1 MLVYEDEWGS
11 GINGHQFLTP
21 GAVTCEW
28 RALPSWEKQG
38 YSIVRSPVE
47 FCNWSQVAAPVDS
60 LLPYPATRSDSFI
73 HYGKKCNVC
82 SRFVAVIDRYLQK
95 LSNFILLFCSHNFSY
110 KSKIQNFTSVSTS
123 VKYFVRGSLKSIIH
137 ATFSQLTVS
146 ELIYI
151 NKEVRQVRGLSPVLV
166 NIYINKIIQEFKIV
180 IKKGTKLSNRKLV
193 NTILRV
199 YADDKIL
206 IATSEMNYK
215 QWHITWNL

>member
-1 MLVYEDEWGS
+1 
-11 GINGHQFLTP
+11 
-21 GAVTCEW
+21 
-28 RALPSWEKQG
+28 
-38 YSIVRSPVE
+38 
-47 FCNWSQVAAPVDS
+47 
-60 LLPYPATRSDSFI
+60 
-73 HYGKKCNVC
+73 
-82 SRFVAVIDRYLQK
+82 
-95 LSNFILLFCSHNFSY
+95 
-110 KSKIQNFTSVSTS
+110 
-123 VKYFVRGSLKSIIH
+123 
-137 ATFSQLTVS
+137 LTVS

-215 QWHITWNL
+215 QWHIT